1 MNAPSNAIGAPPDAL
16 GGVSAISAYPEPQ
29 RPCGARFQAG
39 VICHHCNP
47 EWERIAA

>member
-1 MNAPSNAIGAPPDAL
+1 MSAHAIGAPPDAH
-16 GGVSAISAYPEPQ
+16 GGVSRLTMHPDPQ
-29 RPCGARFQAG
+29 RPCGARFQAD